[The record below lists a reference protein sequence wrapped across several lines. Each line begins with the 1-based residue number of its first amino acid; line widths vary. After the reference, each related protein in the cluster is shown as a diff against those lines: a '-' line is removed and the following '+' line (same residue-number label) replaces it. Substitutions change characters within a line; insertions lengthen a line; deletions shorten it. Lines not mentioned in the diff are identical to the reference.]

1 MIDTGCEGVVLFA
14 NRLPEA
20 LRRGYFPSSRALT
33 VSGESPVNANDFGK
47 TADRN
52 LPDHEVTF
60 RVIATGRND
69 MGYDGIVGVSA
80 LQASRIQFNFDQMT
94 VSWR

>member
-1 MIDTGCEGVVLFA
+1 MISGK
-14 NRLPEA
+14 
-20 LRRGYFPSSRALT
+20 LRIAT
-33 VSGESPVNANDFGK
+33 
-47 TADRN
+47 

>member
-1 MIDTGCEGVVLFA
+1 MISGK
-14 NRLPEA
+14 
-20 LRRGYFPSSRALT
+20 LRIGTF
-33 VSGESPVNANDFGK
+33 
-47 TADRN
+47 
-52 LPDHEVTF
+52 PDHEVTF

-80 LQASRIQFNFDQMT
+80 LHASRIQFDFDQMT